1 MAHLLRS
8 PYKSE
13 DERAADV
20 VAMVVRDIA
29 TTKRLV
35 NLYSSFSRPLG
46 ISLHPKLLPKSSYS
60 PL

>member
-35 NLYSSFSRPLG
+35 NLY
-46 ISLHPKLLPKSSYS
+46 
-60 PL
+60 